1 MPAADGPGADGPS
14 TDTPATDTPAA
25 DTPTN
30 GQQEPAD
37 HGSGSNRLPAL
48 VLGALG
54 VVYGDIGTSPL
65 YTLREA
71 FGEAGLPLTE
81 ATVLGILS
89 LVFWALILVVTVK
102 YVMVIMRADNRG
114 EGGVLALGSLAHR
127 GLGQKRSNRILVS
140 LAILGMAL
148 FYGDSLITP
157 AISVLSAVEGL
168 KVVAPRLE
176 PFIVPLTLAVIVLL
190 FVFQR
195 QGTGRVGIFFG
206 PVMGL
211 WFSVL
216 AILGLIQIVHAPDVL
231 RAVSPTYAIAL
242 FQANALLAFVA
253 LGAVVLAVTG
263 AEALY
268 ADMGHFGRRPIRL
281 AWMYMVLPA
290 LLLNY
295 FGQGSL
301 LLHEPE
307 ALENPFYHLAPDW
320 AQLPLVV
327 LATAATVIASQAV
340 ISGAFSLTRQA
351 VQLGYLPRREIR
363 HTSEHEIGQVYIPR
377 NNWILLVGV
386 VILVIGFGSSS
397 NLAAAYGVSVTGA
410 MAIDAIL
417 AAVVAWRLW
426 RWNPLLVIVAFTG
439 FLAIDLI
446 LFGATLTKVPQGGW
460 FPLAIA
466 FGVYL
471 LMTTWRHGRK
481 LLTDRLYS
489 DALPMELFLSRITPQ
504 SPQRVAGTAVF
515 MTGRSDLVPHA
526 MLHNIKH
533 NRVLHERVVMVTV
546 NIEEVP
552 RISDDRTMEVDK
564 LGKGFWRVVLHFGYL
579 EQPNIPR
586 ALESCRRFG
595 LHLDLMDT
603 SFFLGRETLI
613 PSRRR
618 GLPGWREPMFILMS
632 KTALSAT
639 EFFCIPPG
647 RVVELGTQVEI

>member
-1 MPAADGPGADGPS
+1 MDSANQQTGTGSTETGSIGPGNGPAC
-14 TDTPATDTPAA
+14 DV
-25 DTPTN
+25 
-30 GQQEPAD
+30 EPPRSS
-37 HGSGSNRLPAL
+37 HRMPAL

-71 FGEAGLPLTE
+71 FTHTGLPLDEPTI
-81 ATVLGILS
+81 LGILS
-89 LVFWALILVVTVK
+89 LAFWALVIVVTLK
-102 YVMVIMRADNRG
+102 YVMLVMRADNRG
-114 EGGVLALGSLAHR
+114 EGGVMALGTLAHR
-127 GLGQKRSNRILVS
+127 GLGSTLGSRAVVA

-168 KVVAPRLE
+168 KVVTPALE
-176 PFIVPLTLAVIVLL
+176 SFVVPITLVVLIVL

-206 PVMGL
+206 PVMAV
-211 WFSVL
+211 WFATLGVL
-216 AILGLIQIVHAPDVL
+216 GAIQLVQAPDVL
-231 RAVSPTYAIAL
+231 RALNPLHGVEL
-242 FQANALLAFVA
+242 FFLHGWVAFVT

-268 ADMGHFGRRPIRL
+268 ADMGHFGRAPIRL
-281 AWMYMVLPA
+281 AWLYFVLPA

-295 FGQGSL
+295 FGQGAM
-301 LLHEPE
+301 LLHHPE
-307 ALENPFYHLAPDW
+307 TLENPFFHLAPEW

-327 LATAATVIASQAV
+327 LSTAATVIASQAV

-363 HTSEHEIGQVYIPR
+363 HTSEHEVGQVYIPR
-377 NNWILLVGV
+377 NNWLLLVGV
-386 VILVIGFGSSS
+386 VILVVGFGSSS

-410 MAIDAIL
+410 MAIDTIL

-426 RWNPLLVIVAFTG
+426 RWNPVVVIVAFSA
-439 FLAIDLI
+439 FLVIDLG
-446 LFGATLTKVPQGGW
+446 LFGATLLKVPEGGW
-460 FPLAIA
+460 FPLVIA
-466 FGVYL
+466 AAVYL
-471 LMTTWRHGRK
+471 LMTTWRRGRAI
-481 LLTDRLYS
+481 LADRLYA
-489 DALPMELFLSRITPQ
+489 DALPMDLFLQRVSPQ

-515 MTGRSDLVPHA
+515 MTGNPDVVPHA
-526 MLHNIKH
+526 LLHNIKH
-533 NRVLHERVVMVTV
+533 NKVLHERVVVLTV
-546 NIEEVP
+546 IIEELP
-552 RISDDRTMEVDK
+552 RVSPQKAVYVEK
-564 LGKGFWRVVLHFGYL
+564 LGKGFFRVILRYGYL
-579 EQPNIPR
+579 EQPHIPR
-586 ALESCRRFG
+586 ALELCRRYG
-595 LHLDLMDT
+595 LHLDMMET

-613 PSRRR
+613 PSKTA
-618 GLPGWREPMFILMS
+618 GLPSWREPFFILLS

>member
-1 MPAADGPGADGPS
+1 MDSANQQTGTGS
-14 TDTPATDTPAA
+14 TET
-25 DTPTN
+25 
-30 GQQEPAD
+30 GSI
-37 HGSGSNRLPAL
+37 GSGNGPACDVEPPRSSHRMPAL

-71 FGEAGLPLTE
+71 FTHTGLPLDEPTI
-81 ATVLGILS
+81 LGILS
-89 LVFWALILVVTVK
+89 LAFWALVIVVTLK
-102 YVMVIMRADNRG
+102 YVMLVMRADNRG
-114 EGGVLALGSLAHR
+114 EGGVMALGTLAHR
-127 GLGQKRSNRILVS
+127 GLGSTLGSRAVVA

-168 KVVAPRLE
+168 KVVTPALE
-176 PFIVPLTLAVIVLL
+176 SFVVPITLVVLIVL

-206 PVMGL
+206 PVMAV
-211 WFSVL
+211 WFATLGVL
-216 AILGLIQIVHAPDVL
+216 GAIQLVQAPDVL
-231 RAVSPTYAIAL
+231 RALNPLHGVEL
-242 FQANALLAFVA
+242 FFLHGWVAFVT

-268 ADMGHFGRRPIRL
+268 ADMGHFGRAPIRL
-281 AWMYMVLPA
+281 AWLYFVLPA

-295 FGQGSL
+295 FGQGAM
-301 LLHEPE
+301 LLHHPE
-307 ALENPFYHLAPDW
+307 TLENPFFHLAPEW

-327 LATAATVIASQAV
+327 LSTAATVIASQAV

-363 HTSEHEIGQVYIPR
+363 HTSEHEVGQVYIPR
-377 NNWILLVGV
+377 NNWLLLVGV
-386 VILVIGFGSSS
+386 VILVVGFGSSS

-410 MAIDAIL
+410 MAIDTIL

-426 RWNPLLVIVAFTG
+426 RWNPVVVVVAFSAFLVI
-439 FLAIDLI
+439 DLG
-446 LFGATLTKVPQGGW
+446 LFGATLLKVPEGGW
-460 FPLAIA
+460 FPLVIA
-466 FGVYL
+466 AAVYL
-471 LMTTWRHGRK
+471 LMTTWRRGRAI
-481 LLTDRLYS
+481 LADRLYA
-489 DALPMELFLSRITPQ
+489 DALPMDLFLQRVSPQ

-515 MTGRSDLVPHA
+515 MTGNPDVVPHA
-526 MLHNIKH
+526 LLHNIKH
-533 NRVLHERVVMVTV
+533 NKVLHERVVVLTV
-546 NIEEVP
+546 IIEELP
-552 RISDDRTMEVDK
+552 RVSPQKAVYVEK
-564 LGKGFWRVVLHFGYL
+564 LGKGFFRVILRYGYL
-579 EQPNIPR
+579 EQPHIPR
-586 ALESCRRFG
+586 ALELCRRYG
-595 LHLDLMDT
+595 LHLDMMET

-613 PSRRR
+613 PSKTA
-618 GLPGWREPMFILMS
+618 GLPSWREPFFILLS